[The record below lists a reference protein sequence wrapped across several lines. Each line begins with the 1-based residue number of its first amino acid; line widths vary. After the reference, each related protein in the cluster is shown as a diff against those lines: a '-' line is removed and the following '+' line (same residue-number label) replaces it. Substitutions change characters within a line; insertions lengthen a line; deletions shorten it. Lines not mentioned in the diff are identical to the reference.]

1 MATIDLMVAAAKIR
15 TLALI
20 RIAHQPKV
28 VPGTRA
34 ASDSTR
40 ALVED
45 EQGRRRTVVERNARL
60 GLSGLLRVHRN
71 RHEEQPDQR
80 SGRAGRRNEELV
92 VLLRD
97 HRVNVKARGAAS
109 LLGVDLC
116 DRYRPRSRHT
126 RSIAALSEQD
136 ATIVGRVETMPEGHV
151 MDVQFIAS
159 IAVIA
164 PDPSV
169 SRRLYLDA
177 LGLPLMGSE
186 DDYLHSEDIEG
197 SKSFGVW
204 PLTQA
209 AQACF
214 GTLEWPADRP
224 VPQASIEFEVADAEA
239 VQVGADELKEKGFTL
254 LHEAHTEPWG
264 QTVARLQSSEG
275 VIIGLSYVP
284 SMHS

>member
-1 MATIDLMVAAAKIR
+1 M
-15 TLALI
+15 
-20 RIAHQPKV
+20 
-28 VPGTRA
+28 
-34 ASDSTR
+34 
-40 ALVED
+40 
-45 EQGRRRTVVERNARL
+45 
-60 GLSGLLRVHRN
+60 
-71 RHEEQPDQR
+71 
-80 SGRAGRRNEELV
+80 
-92 VLLRD
+92 
-97 HRVNVKARGAAS
+97 
-109 LLGVDLC
+109 
-116 DRYRPRSRHT
+116 
-126 RSIAALSEQD
+126 AALSGQG
-136 ATIVGRVETMPEGHV
+136 ATIVGGVDTMPEGHV

-164 PDPSV
+164 PDPRV
-169 SRRLYLDA
+169 SRRLYVDA

-214 GTLEWPADRP
+214 GTPDWPVERP
-224 VPQASIEFEVADAEA
+224 VPQASIEFEVADADA
-239 VQVGADELKEKGFTL
+239 VQDGADELKEKGFTL

-275 VIIGLSYVP
+275 AIIALSYVP